1 MPAVELAPE
10 AEFLIDF
17 NVYQVPAIVG
27 LDIPPA
33 AAATMV
39 GATEAQFVA
48 YVAAVTARVH
58 DTAASMLADP
68 KIAEVIDQL
77 EVPAEGTMMAVGDS
91 ITTYRLGYARLL
103 AAMVEIR
110 RPDDHIRFLN
120 VGESGYTTTDCLE
133 NTYTQFLAEEPDSVF
148 IKVGVNDSKHFGG
161 ADAKSLVSPS
171 EYRANMAAMVQAFLA
186 HTPARPV
193 LLTPV
198 PVIEDIANE
207 DPGFQAMRMTWRNDD
222 IFAAADAVQELA
234 DQHGLPSVDLVSA
247 FGRSPDPA
255 LYLADGLHPNPAGHR
270 LILTT
275 MLRALSLR

>member
-1 MPAVELAPE
+1 MPTVELTPE

-120 VGESGYTTTDCLE
+120 VGGSGYTTTDCLE

-234 DQHGLPSVDLVSA
+234 DQHGLPSVDLVSV

-275 MLRALSLR
+275 MLRELSLQ